1 MAIAS
6 QKRGEVTVLAL
17 DGSIDGSTAPE
28 IQEDLKKLLPEEG
41 AVLLD
46 LSRVSYMS
54 SAGLRVLL
62 LVYRDTKDSG
72 SRVALA
78 SLPPDVRDVMSATGF
93 LDFFSVFG
101 EADEAVRELMS

>member
-1 MAIAS
+1 MEIDS
-6 QKRGEVTVLAL
+6 EKRAGVTVLAL

-28 IQEDLKKLLPEEG
+28 IQQDLKKLLPEKG

-46 LSRVSYMS
+46 MSRVSYMS

-62 LVYRDTKDSG
+62 LVYRDTQDSG
-72 SRVALA
+72 AQVALA
-78 SLPPDVRDVMSATGF
+78 SLSPDVRDVMAATGF

-101 EADEAVRELMS
+101 AAEEAVRELSP

>member
-1 MAIAS
+1 MGIDS
-6 QKRGEVTVLAL
+6 EKQGEVTVLAL
-17 DGSIDGSTAPE
+17 DGSIDGSTAPQ
-28 IQEDLKKLLPEEG
+28 IQKELRELLPDDG

-46 LSRVSYMS
+46 MSRVSYMS

-62 LVYRDTKDSG
+62 LVYRDTQDSG

-78 SLPPDVRDVMSATGF
+78 SLSPDVRDVMAATGF

-101 EADEAVRELMS
+101 GAEEAVRELSP